1 MEGNKELRRSI
12 RRFYDLL
19 KKCPD
24 NRDAAHDFLVYLRSL
39 LKIQSRTPLP
49 AQEVMALL
57 KKHKPNVFY
66 TLQDMAEKN
75 LMLGILTDLP
85 EDIET
90 PEERL
95 EELLNI

>member
-1 MEGNKELRRSI
+1 M
-12 RRFYDLL
+12 
-19 KKCPD
+19 
-24 NRDAAHDFLVYLRSL
+24 
-39 LKIQSRTPLP
+39 
-49 AQEVMALL
+49 